1 MYGTGNYT
9 LHALVEWCKANNL
22 RGNLGKEIVLS
33 NIQKILTNPFYV
45 GLMRYR
51 GEIFEGTHKPLI
63 SKKLF
68 DKCQDVRIKRGK
80 DIETGKH
87 TFAFLGLLKCAS
99 CGSSITAEMQKGHAY
114 YRCTKKGG
122 ECQEKHY
129 LREEQLTEQIISFL
143 KKVSLSSEDTEKVL
157 AAFDAEQ
164 DKARDEAR
172 GEIDVLKSEV
182 LKIEAKLSKLLDA
195 YLADALTQP
204 EYAAKKEQLLSRK
217 VELNETIKDFADKG
231 LSWLE
236 PAREFVLSLNQAT
249 KLLESG
255 DTKSMTTF
263 LKNIGSN
270 HILRN
275 REFSF
280 VSKLPYELAAEP
292 AAGDSQNL
300 PFLTVCA
307 C

>member
-1 MYGTGNYT
+1 
-9 LHALVEWCKANNL
+9 
-22 RGNLGKEIVLS
+22 
-33 NIQKILTNPFYV
+33 
-45 GLMRYR
+45 
-51 GEIFEGTHKPLI
+51 
-63 SKKLF
+63 
-68 DKCQDVRIKRGK
+68 
-80 DIETGKH
+80 
-87 TFAFLGLLKCAS
+87 
-99 CGSSITAEMQKGHAY
+99 MQKGHAY
-114 YRCTKKGG
+114 YRCTKKGS

-164 DKARDEAR
+164 DKARDEVR

-217 VELNETIKDFADKG
+217 VELNETIEDFADKG

-280 VSKLPYELAAEP
+280 APKLQYELAAAP
-292 AAGDSQNL
+292 CASDPVDL
-300 PFLTVCA
+300 PFPKVCPSKVSKLRGA
-307 C
+307 SPTSVFKHPFHLLIEEPRSLRFKIKTEDLKGLSGSRRTSVGGK